1 MIINKNDN
9 VRVDIASGHKYA
21 IHDIKKG
28 EPVIKYGYPI
38 GNATCDIT
46 EGDHVHTHNVKT
58 GLSDLLTYTYTPK
71 LTETKLATE
80 IPTFMGYRRKNG
92 DVAIRNE
99 VWVIP
104 TVGCVNKSAKAIA
117 EKTGA
122 YCFEHPYGCSQ
133 LGDDQ
138 LTTQKILCGLI
149 NHPNAAAVLVL
160 GLGCEN
166 SNIDEIK
173 KVLGKWDDERVK
185 FLVSQDVEDEIETGI
200 AIVRSLK
207 LTATALCV
215 SQSP

>member
-9 VRVDIASGHKYA
+9 VRVDISSGHKYA
-21 IHDIKKG
+21 LRHIKKG
-28 EPVIKYGYPI
+28 EPIIKYGYPI
-38 GNATCDIT
+38 GNAACDIKQ
-46 EGDHVHTHNVKT
+46 GDHVHTHNLKT
-58 GLSDLLTYTYTPK
+58 GLSNLLTYTYTPR
-71 LTETKLATE
+71 LSETKLLSN

-99 VWVIP
+99 IWVIP

-117 EKTGA
+117 EKTGVQ
-122 YCFEHPYGCSQ
+122 CFEHPYGCSQ

-166 SNIDEIK
+166 SSIDELK
-173 KVLGKWDDERVK
+173 K
-185 FLVSQDVEDEIETGI
+185 
-200 AIVRSLK
+200 
-207 LTATALCV
+207 ALAEM
-215 SQSP
+215 QR